1 MKPNDNKKLNIE
13 VNGKTYSRIPI
24 KTHFIKVNES
34 LDNIIQQYI
43 IPEIKKDDIVFIS
56 QKVSALCVGNVVY
69 KKDLKLSRSAKF
81 LSKFTAETSTG
92 PAVGN
97 HPYKMQIAINSA
109 GLPRILFAAFCG
121 AIGKIFKIRGI
132 FYKVAGNQINQI
144 DGFCD
149 AGFEDY
155 MEMGILGFKN
165 CDPMCEEIKNKHGFS
180 CTIVDINDIG
190 GNLLGATNN
199 LDKKLIIEILKDN
212 PLGQGSQST
221 PLGII
226 REV

>member
-13 VNGKTYSRIPI
+13 VNKKTYSRIPI

-34 LDNIIQQYI
+34 LDNIIQQYV

-81 LSKFTAETSTG
+81 LSKFTTETSTG

-121 AIGKIFKIRGI
+121 AIGKIFKIKGI
-132 FYKVAGNQINQI
+132 FYKVAGHQINQI
-144 DGFCD
+144 DGFCN

-165 CDPMCEEIKNKHGFS
+165 CDSMCEEIKNKHDFS
-180 CTIVDINDIG
+180 CAIVDINDIG

-221 PLGII
+221 PMGII